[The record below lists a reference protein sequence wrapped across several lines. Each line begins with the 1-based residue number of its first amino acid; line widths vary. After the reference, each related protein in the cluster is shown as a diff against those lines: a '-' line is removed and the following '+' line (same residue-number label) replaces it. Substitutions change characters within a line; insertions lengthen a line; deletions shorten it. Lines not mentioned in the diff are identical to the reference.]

1 MVDTVT
7 VAPTITTG
15 EAPDDHNQKMIDK
28 ANGITPSDT
37 TPNADDLSGNR
48 PAWLPDKFKTAE
60 DMAKSYSELEA
71 LQSKGKPTEPVVE
84 PVVPTEVT
92 PETLEIDATLKA
104 KGLELSEFSTE
115 YDKTGKI
122 SPESYEKL
130 KSAGFSQELVDNYV
144 SGQEARAALHV
155 ASLKDAAGG
164 SEAYSTMTTWAV
176 GAMSPAEIAA
186 FNSAVASSNVESS
199 KLAIAGLKSRYEAA
213 NGRSPSL
220 LSGKAGTA
228 PALDAYESRAEMT
241 TAMKDPRYAKDSAY
255 RQQVINKVGRSTLR

>member
-28 ANGITPSDT
+28 ANGITPSDIPANT
-37 TPNADDLSGNR
+37 DNLKGDR
-48 PAWLPDKFKTAE
+48 PAWLPEKFKTVE

-71 LQSKGKPTEPVVE
+71 QQSKKATEPPATPEVPAE
-84 PVVPTEVT
+84 PTQ
-92 PETLEIDATLKA
+92 ETLEIDATLKD

-115 YDKTGKI
+115 YDKTGKL

-130 KSAGFSQELVDNYV
+130 KAAGFSQDLVDNYV
-144 SGQEARAALHV
+144 SGQEARAALHI

-186 FNSAVASSNVESS
+186 FNSAVASSNVEAS

-220 LSGKAGTA
+220 LTGKAGTA
-228 PALDAYESRAEMT
+228 PALDVFESRAEMT

>member
-1 MVDTVT
+1 MVDTVI
-7 VAPTITTG
+7 VAPEITTG
-15 EAPDDHNQKMIDK
+15 EAPADHNQKMIDK
-28 ANGITPSDT
+28 ANGITPSTDT
-37 TPNADDLSGNR
+37 PPNTDNLSGDR
-48 PAWLPDKFKTAE
+48 PAWLPEKFKTAE
-60 DMAKSYSELEA
+60 DMAKSYAELESQ
-71 LQSKGKPTEPVVE
+71 QSKGKTTEPAVE
-84 PVVPTEVT
+84 PTEVT

-104 KGLELSEFSTE
+104 KGLELSEFSSE

-130 KSAGFSQELVDNYV
+130 KAAGFSQDLVDSYV
-144 SGQEARAALHV
+144 SGQEARAALHIS
-155 ASLKDAAGG
+155 SLKDSAGG

-220 LSGKAGTA
+220 LTGKAGTA
-228 PALDAYESRAEMT
+228 PALDVFESRAEMT